1 MSKTYRNQRE
11 DSISDNNLV
20 DPFKVPKSKIMD
32 KMEQIINHFN
42 LGSNLAIHLKDCL
55 IERDTQF
62 DDTFSLKFQS
72 TKIKK
77 GFTESTLKL
86 KSIQFPYKLH
96 IGGQKS
102 IDQSDCVIGF
112 DSNQNVTWISFEIIF
127 HVKGNNNHKCTVNM
141 TFDKNFNLVKY
152 ICNDWIYNIRTK
164 KIEDNKISKNKT
176 TLCPPEDEVFL
187 LNMKFN
193 EENELIKETL
203 PEGYVRS
210 AYDFSSDDFKS
221 RLELID
227 MILF

>member
-1 MSKTYRNQRE
+1 MSKTYRNQRC
-11 DSISDNNLV
+11 DSHLDNNLV

-62 DDTFSLKFQS
+62 DDIFSLKFQS

-96 IGGQKS
+96 IGSQNP
-102 IDQSDCVIGF
+102 IENSDCVIGF
-112 DSNQNVTWISFEIIF
+112 DENQNIKYISFEISYNIKGVRT
-127 HVKGNNNHKCTVNM
+127 HKGTVKM
-141 TFDKNFNLVKY
+141 AFDRHFNLVNY
-152 ICNDWIYNIRTK
+152 ICNDLKYDIRTK
-164 KIEDNKISKNKT
+164 KIEDNKISKNKIS
-176 TLCPPEDEVFL
+176 LCPPEDEVFL

-203 PEGYVRS
+203 PEIYVRS

-221 RLELID
+221 RLELVE